1 MCDII
6 AADLPRISEPGEL
19 VYAPRGI
26 ELHVGGHA
34 ANVAIDLTKMRQTG
48 IAAAGGVGDDPL
60 GAFVVA
66 ELEEHGVEVHA
77 ERPAG
82 FHTAKNLA
90 LVVRGEDRRFHAE
103 LSANTMLSPGHVLR
117 VIEETRPRAFY
128 QGTVGGMR
136 LIDGRLD
143 EILGGARRFG
153 CVTAVD
159 VVMPHEGGWRRLEEA
174 LPLAD
179 VFHCNDREGAAL
191 TGADDPLAASERI
204 LRKGVGLCLITM
216 GPGGLLAANG
226 ETRLRMPVFKVE
238 AVDPTGAG
246 DAFCAGVIG
255 AILDSGMD
263 PDGIPRA
270 PRDALRGILLRGAA
284 AGAACVSAPG
294 ATTAV
299 SKETVDRL
307 TMEQGDSVWAR
318 AESL

>member
-1 MCDII
+1 
-6 AADLPRISEPGEL
+6 
-19 VYAPRGI
+19 
-26 ELHVGGHA
+26 
-34 ANVAIDLTKMRQTG
+34 
-48 IAAAGGVGDDPL
+48 
-60 GAFVVA
+60 VA
-66 ELEEHGVEVHA
+66 ELEGHRIEVHA
-77 ERPAG
+77 ERSAG

-103 LSANTMLSPGHVLR
+103 LSANAMLSPGHVLR

-143 EILGGARRFG
+143 EVLGGARRLG

-159 VVMPHEGGWRRLEEA
+159 VVIPHKGGWRRIEEI

-179 VFHCNDREGAAL
+179 IFHCNDREGSAL
-191 TGADDPLAASERI
+191 TGEDDPLVASERI
-204 LRKGVGLCLITM
+204 LHKSVGLCLITM
-216 GPGGLLAANG
+216 GPGGLVAANG
-226 ETRLRMPVFKVE
+226 ETRLRMPAFKVD
-238 AVDPTGAG
+238 AVDPTGVR

-263 PDGIPRA
+263 REGLARA
-270 PRDALRGILLRGAA
+270 PRDTLRNILLDGAA

-299 SKETVDRL
+299 SREAVDGL
-307 TMEQGDSVWAR
+307 IAEQGDLVWKG